1 MVLATLLNISLVS
14 PFIHS
19 FIRKVLLIINMSAT
33 ENGSSASAASAAS
46 TSETVKGTP
55 KKSDKDVDLVNAC
68 RGVWLVKVPKYIADR
83 WENCPENSQVGK
95 LRIARR
101 ANATPTVSFSLDDS
115 VIAATPVSTKGAPPS
130 LNKGSNKEIPKEHKF
145 VVNTL
150 NAQTLAVLS
159 HCSAAGS
166 EALTGPGGTPIGPV
180 LDKLAV
186 EGKVVQ
192 RAECRPINNHIYMSL
207 KKEAYL
213 KAIEPTRQTKHLDK
227 AVMAY
232 KPKANHAVNIANDL
246 KKKSEGKKS
255 RDDKEKV
262 METLFALFEKHQYY
276 NIKDLVKETRQP
288 VTYLKEILKEVCNY
302 NLKNPHK
309 NMWELKPEYRHYKGA
324 EEDADD
330 PKPENSDSS
339 DDNM

>member
-1 MVLATLLNISLVS
+1 MSTPDNAGPTGSAGAATGDG
-14 PFIHS
+14 
-19 FIRKVLLIINMSAT
+19 A
-33 ENGSSASAASAAS
+33 
-46 TSETVKGTP
+46 KGTP
-55 KKSDKDVDLVNAC
+55 AGKKSDKDVDLVNAC
-68 RGVWLVKVPKYIADR
+68 RGVWLVNVPKYIADR
-83 WENCPENSQVGK
+83 WENCPENSNVGK
-95 LRIARR
+95 LKIARR
-101 ANATPTVSFSLDDS
+101 TNATPVVSFSLDDS
-115 VIAATPVSTKGAPPS
+115 VIAATPVGVAKGGPS
-130 LNKGSNKEIPKEHKF
+130 SMSKGSQKEIPKEHKF

-150 NAQTLAVLS
+150 NSQTLAVLS
-159 HCSAAGS
+159 HSSAAGS

-324 EEDADD
+324 DEDADD

-339 DDNM
+339 DDDD